1 MEKEGSSSSG
11 MDAQW
16 SEVPV
21 SSPNRR
27 VRQRAEREMGGGG
40 WLGATRRKENGR
52 EGGGGSTR
60 HGSTECGVRMAPG
73 GAVGGDSV
81 CSRRR
86 RAGEQGRAARR
97 GRRGAVRLTGGA
109 RRQWVQVSAVGHG
122 WERGKRGSTAVGRR

>member
-1 MEKEGSSSSG
+1 VMEKEGNSSSG

-52 EGGGGSTR
+52 EGGGEAR
-60 HGSTECGVRMAPG
+60 HGTAAQSVGSGWLQVARSEVTACARG
-73 GAVGGDSV
+73 GGGLANRGGQQGAGDAVQCD
-81 CSRRR
+81 
-86 RAGEQGRAARR
+86 
-97 GRRGAVRLTGGA
+97 
-109 RRQWVQVSAVGHG
+109 
-122 WERGKRGSTAVGRR
+122 